1 MLKLILY
8 FLSNFVLILNFMI
21 HKCSFYPVIAHLF
34 SKGGQG
40 NMNGNMGHGG
50 GSDANDLNDA
60 AAQFLEDRATE
71 NG

>member
-21 HKCSFYPVIAHLF
+21 HKCSFYSAIAHLF

-40 NMNGNMGHGG
+40 NINGNVGHGG
-50 GSDANDLNDA
+50 GGDANDASAPFVD
-60 AAQFLEDRATE
+60 DRATE
-71 NG
+71 NS